1 MLLRRLSNTLL
12 MLMILINYSLKFFTQ
27 QQPLFAMFIAH
38 YPQLP
43 QFLQGELRRVQA
55 SDRF

>member
-1 MLLRRLSNTLL
+1 

-27 QQPLFAMFIAH
+27 QQPLFAVFIAH